1 MEIWSQVYD
10 PLGNTILSTLVCA
23 IPVVV
28 LLGGLGLFHIRAHYA
43 AIAGLVAAVVIAM
56 FVLGMPG
63 PIAARAGFFGAL
75 FATTTV
81 CWIIFNLIFL
91 YRMTVK
97 AGLFSI
103 LQDSIGGITN
113 DRRLQLILIAFC
125 FGAFFEGAAGGG
137 TPVAVTGA
145 ILIGLGFNPLAASG
159 LSLIANTAPVAF
171 GGLGT
176 PIIVLQSVTNF
187 DLLHL
192 SAQVGRQLP
201 VFSVIVPFWV
211 VITFCGLRKTV
222 QVWPAILAAGLAFA
236 IPQFLISNFHG
247 PWLVD
252 MLSAMI
258 SMILLA
264 VFLKVWKPKNV
275 MLDASGGG
283 VTVSYEEAQKSR
295 EHHGHSRDMVVKAW
309 MPWVIL
315 TVVLFLWGLPQ
326 FRTFLDGGKSP
337 VPASS
342 AQNAISPENEI
353 SLAWWERPNFLSGIS
368 EQKWLVPHLHQQVQ
382 PAATVIGGDGKPKT
396 AEFRFN
402 WLSATGTGIFIAAIL
417 SALWMGISAYQF
429 CRLFFKT
436 LHHLRWPLFTIA
448 CMLAIAYTTQY
459 SGTDVTLGLAFTH
472 TGALYP
478 FFAPLLG
485 WLGVALTGSD
495 TSSNAL
501 FGNLQRITAERLG
514 LNPILICA
522 ANSTGGVM
530 GKMIDAQS
538 IVVASAAT
546 EQQGSEGKILRFVF
560 WHSIA
565 LATLVGLLTLVQA
578 YLVPGMIPG

>member
-28 LLGGLGLFHIRAHYA
+28 LLGGLGIFHIRAHYA

-113 DRRLQLILIAFC
+113 DRRLQLVLIAFC

-159 LSLIANTAPVAF
+159 LSLIANTAPVAY

-201 VFSVIVPFWV
+201 LFSVIVPFWV
-211 VITFCGLRKTV
+211 VITFCGFRKTLE
-222 QVWPAILAAGLAFA
+222 VWPAILAAGLAFA
-236 IPQFLISNFHG
+236 IPQFLISNYHG

-264 VFLKVWKPKNV
+264 VFLKVWKPRNV

-295 EHHGHSRDMVVKAW
+295 EHHGHSRDLVVKAW

-315 TVVLFLWGLPQ
+315 TAVLFLWGLPQ
-326 FRTFLDGGKSP
+326 VKAMLNVKDVLYWEWAIPGLHKIVQRVPPAVGSP
-337 VPASS
+337 FTEGAV
-342 AQNAISPENEI
+342 
-353 SLAWWERPNFLSGIS
+353 WKWGI
-368 EQKWLVPHLHQQVQ
+368 
-382 PAATVIGGDGKPKT
+382 I
-396 AEFRFN
+396 
-402 WLSATGTGIFIAAIL
+402 SATGTGILIAAVI
-417 SALWMGISAYQF
+417 SGFVMG
-429 CRLFFKT
+429 FKPKEMVKT
-436 LHHLRWPLFTIA
+436 WAETFGIMKFSLLTIVA
-448 CMLAIAYTTQY
+448 MLALGYTTRY
-459 SGTDVTLGLAFTH
+459 AGMDGTLGLAFAN
-472 TGALYP
+472 TGWLYP
-478 FFAPLLG
+478 FFGTMIG
-485 WLGVALTGSD
+485 WIGTALTGTD
-495 TSSNAL
+495 AASNAL
-501 FGNLQRITAERLG
+501 FGSQQVITANKLG
-514 LNPILICA
+514 LDSTLMAA
-522 ANSTGGVM
+522 ANSSGGVM

-538 IVVASAAT
+538 IVVASVAT
-546 EQQGSEGKILRFVF
+546 GFIGKEGIILRFVF
-560 WHSIA
+560 WHSIS
-565 LATLVGLLTLVQA
+565 LAALVGLFVMLQA
-578 YLVPGMIPG
+578 YVYPFTALLVK

>member
-28 LLGGLGLFHIRAHYA
+28 LLGGLGIFRIRAHYA

-97 AGLFSI
+97 AGLFTI

-113 DRRLQLILIAFC
+113 DRRLQLVLIAFC

-159 LSLIANTAPVAF
+159 LSLIANTAPVAY

-211 VITFCGLRKTV
+211 VITFCGFRKTWE
-222 QVWPAILAAGLAFA
+222 VWPAILAAGLAFA
-236 IPQFLISNFHG
+236 IPQFIISNFHG

-264 VFLKVWKPKNV
+264 VFLKVWKPKSV

-283 VTVSYEEAQKSR
+283 VTVSYEEAQRNR
-295 EHHGHSRDMVVKAW
+295 EHHGHSRDLVVKAW

-326 FRTFLDGGKSP
+326 VKAILNVKDVLYWEWAIPGLHKIVQRVPPAVVSP
-337 VPASS
+337 FTEGAV
-342 AQNAISPENEI
+342 
-353 SLAWWERPNFLSGIS
+353 WKWGI
-368 EQKWLVPHLHQQVQ
+368 
-382 PAATVIGGDGKPKT
+382 I
-396 AEFRFN
+396 
-402 WLSATGTGIFIAAIL
+402 SATGTGILLAAII
-417 SALWMGISAYQF
+417 SGFVMG
-429 CRLFFKT
+429 FKPKEMIKT
-436 LHHLRWPLFTIA
+436 WVETFGIMKFSLLTIVA
-448 CMLAIAYTTQY
+448 MLALGYTTRY
-459 SGTDVTLGLAFTH
+459 AGMDGTLGLAFAN
-472 TGALYP
+472 TGWLYP
-478 FFAPLLG
+478 FFGTMIG
-485 WLGVALTGSD
+485 WIGTALTGTD
-495 TSSNAL
+495 AASNAL
-501 FGNLQRITAERLG
+501 FGSQQVITANKLG
-514 LNPILICA
+514 LDPTLMAA
-522 ANSTGGVM
+522 ANSSGGVM

-538 IVVASAAT
+538 IVVASVAT
-546 EQQGSEGKILRFVF
+546 GFIGKEGIILRFVF
-560 WHSIA
+560 WHSIS
-565 LATLVGLLTLVQA
+565 LAALVGMFVMLQA
-578 YLVPGMIPG
+578 YVYPFTAMVVK

>member
-10 PLGNTILSTLVCA
+10 PFGNAILSTLICA

-28 LLGGLGLFHIRAHYA
+28 LLGGLGIFHIRAHYA
-43 AIAGLVAAVVIAM
+43 AIAGLIAAVVIAM
-56 FVLGMPG
+56 FILGMPG

-75 FATTTV
+75 FAITTV

-113 DRRLQLILIAFC
+113 DRRLQLVLIAFC

-159 LSLIANTAPVAF
+159 LSLIANTAPVAY

-176 PIIVLQSVTNF
+176 PIIVLQSVTNLDF
-187 DLLHL
+187 MQL

-211 VITFCGLRKTV
+211 VLTFCGFRKTLE
-222 QVWPAILAAGLAFA
+222 VWPAILAAGLAFA
-236 IPQFLISNFHG
+236 IPQFIISNYHG

-264 VFLKVWKPKNV
+264 LFLQIWKPKNV
-275 MLDASGGG
+275 MLDASGAG
-283 VTVSYEEAQKSR
+283 VTVSYEEAQKNR
-295 EHHGHSRDMVVKAW
+295 EHHGHSRNMVVKAW

-326 FRTFLDGGKSP
+326 IKAILNVKDVLYWEWAIPGLHKIVQR
-337 VPASS
+337 VPPAVGTPFTE
-342 AQNAISPENEI
+342 AAI
-353 SLAWWERPNFLSGIS
+353 WKWGI
-368 EQKWLVPHLHQQVQ
+368 
-382 PAATVIGGDGKPKT
+382 I
-396 AEFRFN
+396 
-402 WLSATGTGIFIAAIL
+402 SATGTGILIAAVISGL
-417 SALWMGISAYQF
+417 VMG
-429 CRLFFKT
+429 FKPKEMLKT
-436 LHHLRWPLFTIA
+436 WGETFGIMKFSLLTIVA
-448 CMLAIAYTTQY
+448 MLALGYTTRY
-459 SGTDVTLGLAFTH
+459 AGMDGTLGLAFAN
-472 TGALYP
+472 TGWLYP
-478 FFAPLLG
+478 FFGTMIG
-485 WLGVALTGSD
+485 WIGTALTGTD
-495 TSSNAL
+495 AASNAL
-501 FGNLQRITAERLG
+501 FGSQQVITANKLG
-514 LNPILICA
+514 LDPTLMAA
-522 ANSTGGVM
+522 ANSSGGVM

-538 IVVASAAT
+538 IVVASVAT
-546 EQQGSEGKILRFVF
+546 GFIGKEGVILRFVF
-560 WHSIA
+560 WHSIS
-565 LATLVGLLTLVQA
+565 LAALVGVFVMLQA
-578 YLVPGMIPG
+578 YVYPFTAMVVHP